1 MLHSF
6 QLRPQFINWPISY
19 VLPLF
24 VNDFVHELYVAHW
37 NVNEGAIN
45 R

>member
-6 QLRPQFINWPISY
+6 QLRPQFINWPISD

-24 VNDFVHELYVAHW
+24 ANDFEHELYVAYW